1 MDQEMVSLALGADLD
16 NISSEEF
23 LDFLDRSN
31 CRSHVTPFNV
41 YGIILELSQQELV
54 QKPHL
59 MVSMWYYRA

>member
-16 NISSEEF
+16 NISSEE
-23 LDFLDRSN
+23 FLDRSN